1 MANLSDKIL
10 PSTINSAVT
19 LANSSVQPNDSPA
32 FSGLDVNSGGTN
44 NAATFES
51 TDGTA
56 SVKFVDGNQTT
67 NVAIGSKGNDFYVQ
81 AGGNEKFRIDESGN
95 VGIGTA
101 TPATALDVDGTVTAT
116 AFAGDGSA
124 LTGLSGGQTYDIQT
138 FTSSGTWT
146 RPTDYLST
154 DEVWVWVV
162 GGGGAGGRDLTGS
175 EAVGGNGGLGVYVPF
190 DMSLL
195 GATETVTVGA
205 GGASNAADGGN
216 SSFGTSGS
224 YGYIRGDGGEGG
236 TGNDGSTSVQY
247 IVMYDVVQ
255 SADVTIRIFSLEN
268 PFYGKAVSDAGATGG
283 MSTTIYGGG
292 AGASDN
298 GGGGFSMWGGNGGAA
313 FQNNGAAGVGGF
325 PGGGGGANDT
335 DTGDGGDG
343 GDGIVVVYT
352 KRTVL

>member
-19 LANSSVQPNDSPA
+19 LANSAVQPNDSPA

-101 TPATALDVDGTVTAT
+101 TPATTLDVDGTVTAT

-255 SADVTIRIFSLEN
+255 SADVTIRIFSSEN
-268 PFYGKAVSDAGATGG
+268 PFYGKAVSDAGATSG